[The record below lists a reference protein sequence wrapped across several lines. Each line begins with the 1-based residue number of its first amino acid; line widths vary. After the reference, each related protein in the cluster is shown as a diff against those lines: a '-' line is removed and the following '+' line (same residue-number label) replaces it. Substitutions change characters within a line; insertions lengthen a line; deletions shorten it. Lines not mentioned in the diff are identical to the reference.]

1 MQELIHQGQLTGYKG
16 AVVGTGSSGLA
27 ATRLLCALGAS
38 VRLLDVKE
46 PSDEVRSLCTELGV
60 DLQVGPHSA
69 KQFKDRDIVV
79 LSPGVQLSKL
89 RKYMKTVPDRK
100 IVSELE
106 LASWFTVAPIIAVT
120 GTNGKTT
127 TTRLISRMLEFSGR
141 KVFTG
146 GNIGTPLSEY
156 LLSGQKA
163 DALVLEVSSF
173 QLSTCRSFK
182 PQVGLLLNISENH
195 LDYHADMEEYFE
207 AKLSMFRR
215 QTDRD
220 LAIFPLE
227 LREAI
232 EKRVDLK
239 AKRVYFVPSQ
249 RFDAPHLPGAHNK
262 ANLEAAWLA
271 ARAFGVT
278 EHVAQRAVKD
288 FKPDPNRLE
297 VVAEKN
303 GLLFVNDSKATT
315 IAAVA
320 AALQAFDRPIRLLVG
335 GKFKG
340 GDLGAL
346 VPLFENRVLSVCG
359 FGASREIFEQAWEGK
374 IPMHWEKTM
383 EPAVARLVSEASK
396 GDVILLSPGT
406 SSFDLYKNYEARGED
421 FRRLVEAM

>member
-1 MQELIHQGQLTGYKG
+1 MLELIHQGQLAGYKG

-27 ATRLLCALGAS
+27 ATRLLCALGAK
-38 VRLLDVKE
+38 VRLLDINE
-46 PSDEVRSLCTELGV
+46 PADSVRAECSELGV
-60 DLQVGPHSA
+60 DIQIGPHSSR
-69 KQFKDRDIVV
+69 QFENLDIVV
-79 LSPGVQLSKL
+79 LSPGVPLAKL
-89 RKYMKTVPDRK
+89 RKHMKDIPDRK

-127 TTRLISRMLEFSGR
+127 TTRLISRMLDFSGR
-141 KVFTG
+141 RVFTG

-156 LLSGQKA
+156 LLSDNKA
-163 DALVLEVSSF
+163 EILVLEVSSF
-173 QLSTCRSFK
+173 QLSASRSFK
-182 PQVGLLLNISENH
+182 PHVGLLLNISENH

-215 QTDRD
+215 QTERD

-249 RFDAPHLPGAHNK
+249 RFDTPHLLGAHNK

-278 EHVAQRAVKD
+278 EHVAQRAMEGFPTRSKTSPGAGCAKVD
-288 FKPDPNRLE
+288 GILY
-297 VVAEKN
+297 
-303 GLLFVNDSKATT
+303 VNDSKATT
-315 IAAVA
+315 VDSLRRRAAGVLRP
-320 AALQAFDRPIRLLVG
+320 ALCCLLAG

-340 GDLGAL
+340 
-346 VPLFENRVLSVCG
+346 
-359 FGASREIFEQAWEGK
+359 
-374 IPMHWEKTM
+374 
-383 EPAVARLVSEASK
+383 
-396 GDVILLSPGT
+396 
-406 SSFDLYKNYEARGED
+406 
-421 FRRLVEAM
+421 RRL